1 MAPTPAGSG
10 PEELRRANL
19 RAVLRA
25 VHTSGPTSRADL
37 TRLLG
42 VNRSTVG
49 ALTSELV
56 GLGLV
61 AETDPVAAGRS
72 GRPSPLVVPCPENA
86 VVAIDLGVD
95 RAEVALVGLG
105 GEILARRHR
114 PHERGEHDVER
125 VVSTVARMV
134 EEVLAAGPPGA
145 RCLGVG
151 VSVPGAVRAGDGLVQ
166 FAPNLGWTRE
176 PFTDLFTARLG
187 GRVVT
192 GNDANLGMLAEH
204 RRGAARGHRDA
215 AYLSGSVGIGGGFLV
230 AGRLLAGAHGYAG
243 EVGHLQVDSTGPD
256 CRCGATGCWETLAGE
271 NRLLTLA
278 GRPPGGGPAAVAE
291 VTAAASAGEPAAA
304 EAVASVAAWCGRG
317 LRAIINVFNPEVIV
331 LGGSL
336 AQVWRAAAEVID
348 ETVRHAALLS
358 PREDVLIRP
367 AALGQDSSLV
377 GAAELAFEAVLEDPQ
392 GVGELAQEPRTR
404 VG

>member
-1 MAPTPAGSG
+1 MSPTPAGSG

-19 RAVLRA
+19 SAVLTA
-25 VHTSGPTSRADL
+25 VHTAGPTSRADL

-49 ALTSELV
+49 ALTGELA

-61 AETDPVAAGRS
+61 AESEPGPARRS

-95 RAEVALVGLG
+95 RVEVALVGLG
-105 GEILARRHR
+105 GDVLARRHR
-114 PHERGEHDVER
+114 PHERGEHDVEH
-125 VVSTVARMV
+125 VVATVARLV
-134 EEVLAAGPPGA
+134 DEVLADGPPAA

-151 VSVPGAVRAGDGLVQ
+151 VSIPGSVRAGDGLVQ
-166 FAPNLGWTRE
+166 FAPNLGWTQE
-176 PFTDLFTARLG
+176 PFTDLLSARLG
-187 GRVVT
+187 MRVVS

-204 RRGAARGHRDA
+204 LRGAARGHQDA

-230 AGRLLAGAHGYAG
+230 AGRLLGGAHGYAG
-243 EVGHLQVDSTGPD
+243 EVGHLQVDSTGPA

-278 GRPPGGGPAAVAE
+278 GRPAGGGPLAVAE
-291 VTAAASAGEPAAA
+291 VVAAALAGEPAAA

-317 LRAIINVFNPEVIV
+317 LRAIINIFNPEVIV

-336 AQVWRAAAEVID
+336 AQVWDAAADIVD
-348 ETVRHAALLS
+348 EAVRQVALLS

-367 AALGQDSSLV
+367 AALGQDSSLA
-377 GAAELAFEAVLEDPQ
+377 GAAELAFEAVLQDPQ
-392 GVGELAQEPRTR
+392 RVADLVEEPRAR